1 MQANDP
7 RLLQP
12 GELVRITYNQAMTFD
27 LHANRPGIYLGTC
40 KQTGLHT
47 VFLSACRSAGSPTDM
62 LSALKVYFA
71 EIEGN
76 FEKVD

>member
-1 MQANDP
+1 MQK
-7 RLLQP
+7 

-27 LHANRPGIYLGTC
+27 LHGNRPGIYLGTC
-40 KQTGLHT
+40 RSTGLHT
-47 VFLSACRSAGSPTDM
+47 VFLGACRSIGSPTDI

-76 FEKVD
+76 FEKAEEN